1 MLPFKSFIQ
10 LDERVV
16 IAKDMDM
23 TLGHGNARVQLKHP
37 TENRVMTNSE
47 VMNEIP
53 SQHLDSSL
61 HQERTSSPHS
71 PFRFTDQEFNTVVGK
86 KPEYNKNNRWD
97 FSEHQAAEGMEGF
110 EFFPKAV
117 RGLKKISSM
126 APEKVK
132 SIIMTARSDLVSKTP
147 GKTPQDI
154 ISSAFHKKTGI
165 KVSPSTQQ
173 YTHIV
178 RTGNPE
184 WDVAPG
190 VKGTPHARKEKA
202 LSHILTQAESEGKP
216 FNKVIFADD
225 NIGMVDTCKNI
236 ANKHKIPVT
245 FYHAQPQK
253 DEHGHVTD
261 VSFKRYHFKPG
272 Q

>member
-10 LDERVV
+10 LDERVL

-165 KVSPSTQQ
+165 RVSRARMSVEILVFLLGWILGGTVGLG
-173 YTHIV
+173 TALFALLI
-178 RTGNPE
+178 GNS
-184 WDVAPG
+184 VALG
-190 VKGTPHARKEKA
+190 FKFV
-202 LSHILTQAESEGKP
+202 SIFSSQSE
-216 FNKVIFADD
+216 
-225 NIGMVDTCKNI
+225 
-236 ANKHKIPVT
+236 
-245 FYHAQPQK
+245 
-253 DEHGHVTD
+253 
-261 VSFKRYHFKPG
+261 
-272 Q
+272 

>member
-10 LDERVV
+10 LDERVL

-47 VMNEIP
+47 VMNEIGTT
-53 SQHLDSSL
+53 HLDQSL
-61 HQERTSSPHS
+61 HQERTSSLHS

-86 KPEYNKNNRWD
+86 RPDFNKHNRWD
-97 FSEHQAAEGMEGF
+97 FSEHQSAEGMHGF
-110 EFFPKAV
+110 EFFPKAL

-154 ISSAFHKKTGI
+154 ISAAFHKKTGI

-184 WDVAPG
+184 WDIAPG
-190 VKGTPHARKEKA
+190 VKGTPHERKEKA
-202 LSHILTQAESEGKP
+202 LSSILDQAKREKKP
-216 FNKVIFADD
+216 FHRVVFADD
-225 NIGMVDTCKNI
+225 NIGMLDTCKNI
-236 ANKHKIPVT
+236 SNKHGIPVT
-245 FYHAQPQK
+245 FYHANPKK
-253 DEHGHVTD
+253 DEHGHISD